1 MFALFATHEPGVL
14 HGERGEN
21 LGHAPECQ
29 KLSHKR
35 AWGAPFTHST
45 AQKFVCHIH
54 SLGNGQLWKRC
65 FCFKIEETLGLSK
78 LYRALCS
85 ATSHVLWPRILAEV
99 PRTESLPLTLREVN
113 TDRSF
118 SQCKNLNYCIVL
130 RKTCHSKQKN
140 QSILL
145 YCPCNI
151 GRVLIGLNIF
161 TVILSCSLLPFF
173 CCWLRAYQ
181 RLKNE
186 LISTLKSKS

>member
-21 LGHAPECQ
+21 LGRAPECQ

-35 AWGAPFTHST
+35 AWEAPFTHST

-113 TDRSF
+113 TDLP
-118 SQCKNLNYCIVL
+118 QL
-130 RKTCHSKQKN
+130 TM
-140 QSILL
+140 
-145 YCPCNI
+145 
-151 GRVLIGLNIF
+151 G
-161 TVILSCSLLPFF
+161 LLPDKPTVSWKY
-173 CCWLRAYQ
+173 C
-181 RLKNE
+181 
-186 LISTLKSKS
+186 KSKRHLIHLTYQTSQLSLT